1 MVLLVTPD
9 VGTVFYGGPGHWWSG
24 LICSRFWFCDPF
36 MICSRLLVSSCNN
49 HASTHELLVSSFI
62 EHALVPSCS
71 KSWYHLAFIMIR
83 IHFDPDVSVFLHCN
97 ASYPWFVLLYILVSS
112 CIINHA
118 LVPYCSI
125 SLDLSCINHASY
137 SDFILLLV
145 LIITNGSYSGFMLL
159 LALASFGFIHF
170 WILIL
175 FNLPWFIT
183 KMN

>member
-62 EHALVPSCS
+62 AHALVPSCILHL
-71 KSWYHLAFIMIR
+71 SWFVSS
-83 IHFDPDVSVFLHCN
+83 IHFDPDFSVFLHCH
-97 ASYPWFVLLYILVSS
+97 ASYPWFVLLYILVLS

-118 LVPYCSI
+118 LVPSCSI
-125 SLDLSCINHASY
+125 SLDLSCINYASY
-137 SDFILLLV
+137 SDFILLQV
-145 LIITNGSYSGFMLL
+145 LIITNGSYPGFMLL
-159 LALASFGFIHF
+159 LALASFGIIHF

-175 FNLPWFIT
+175 FHLPCFIT
-183 KMN
+183 KTN

>member
-24 LICSRFWFCDPF
+24 LICSRFWFFDPF

-62 EHALVPSCS
+62 AHALVPSCS

-83 IHFDPDVSVFLHCN
+83 I
-97 ASYPWFVLLYILVSS
+97 LVSS

-118 LVPYCSI
+118 LVPSCSI
-125 SLDLSCINHASY
+125 SLDLSCINYASY
-137 SDFILLLV
+137 SDFILLQV
-145 LIITNGSYSGFMLL
+145 LIITNGSYPGFMLL
-159 LALASFGFIHF
+159 LALASFGIIHF

-175 FNLPWFIT
+175 FHLPCFIT